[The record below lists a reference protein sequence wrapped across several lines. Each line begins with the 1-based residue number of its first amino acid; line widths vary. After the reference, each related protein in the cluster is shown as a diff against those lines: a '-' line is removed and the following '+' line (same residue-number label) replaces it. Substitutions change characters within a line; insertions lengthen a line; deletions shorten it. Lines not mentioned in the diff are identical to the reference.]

1 MIFQI
6 VTNNLNLQKF
16 KEIGEVNSLNQLKE
30 FDMFDINVIDI
41 SYELIWRNDNNNN
54 NSINDI
60 SDFYSINRMLS
71 YSQKSK
77 VLFVFPQNC
86 NYQFY
91 KPSIANAKYKYTKQ
105 LKDMIP
111 TVTDSIIVHLID
123 ISKVLK
129 LIYGNSE
136 TELSG
141 IKYKSAFIIN
151 RIDTAY
157 AINSVTTGS
166 GKATT
171 ISKDNV
177 YITTLD
183 ILSDV
188 SSFIFYLKG
197 IGLYKEEQEPYPE
210 WLESYQILDDKT
222 QTELIEEHRVKIAE
236 LKQEIDFANEK
247 LEENKKFKSILYTNG
262 DQLVEQVFRILEKVL
277 DCNLAGFID
286 EKNEDFLIRFQDV
299 SFIGEIKGV
308 TSNIKSEHISQL
320 DVHYQGYMDKLQES
334 GATENVKEILIMNPF
349 RNKPLDARTEVHEN
363 QKKLAERNDCLV
375 IETITLLNLFEK
387 VMNKEISSSK
397 VKDVFRN
404 KKGLLSINDFD

>member
-1 MIFQI
+1 MKFQI

-41 SYELIWRNDNNNN
+41 SYELIWRNDKNNN

-86 NYQFY
+86 NYKYY
-91 KPSIANAKYKYTKQ
+91 KPSIGNAMYKYTKQ

-111 TVTDSIIVHLID
+111 TMTDSIIVHLID

-197 IGLYKEEQEPYPE
+197 IDLYKEEQEPYPE

-222 QTELIEEHRVKIAE
+222 QTELIEEHIVKIAE
-236 LKQEIDFANEK
+236 LQQEIDFANEK

-286 EKNEDFLIRFQDV
+286 EKNEDFLIQFQDV

-334 GATENVKEILIMNPF
+334 GAKENVKEILIMNPF
-349 RNKPLDARTEVHEN
+349 RNKPLDERTEVHEN
-363 QKKLAERNDCLV
+363 QIKLAERNNCLV

>member
-1 MIFQI
+1 MKFQI

-41 SYELIWRNDNNNN
+41 SYELIWRNDKNNDI
-54 NSINDI
+54 SINDI

-71 YSQKSK
+71 YSQNSK

-86 NYQFY
+86 NYKYY
-91 KPSIANAKYKYTKQ
+91 KPSIVNATYKYTKQ

-286 EKNEDFLIRFQDV
+286 EKNEDFLIQFQDV

-320 DVHYQGYMDKLQES
+320 DVHYQGYLDKLQES
-334 GATENVKEILIMNPF
+334 GATENVKAILIMNPF

-363 QKKLAERNDCLV
+363 QIKLAVRNDCLV

>member
-1 MIFQI
+1 MNLQI
-6 VTNNLNLQKF
+6 ITNDTKESSWENFEVNGLSEPKDFGMFDVNIIDLAYEGIWCCDFRISDGINCIDDLLSLNKIIKSSQKPVVLILPQNVWLKYQKDVLNNNYINSILLKDNLN
-16 KEIGEVNSLNQLKE
+16 SLSH
-30 FDMFDINVIDI
+30 NVLNKLIDFTNI
-41 SYELIWRNDNNNN
+41 TELI
-54 NSINDI
+54 
-60 SDFYSINRMLS
+60 YE
-71 YSQKSK
+71 
-77 VLFVFPQNC
+77 
-86 NYQFY
+86 
-91 KPSIANAKYKYTKQ
+91 
-105 LKDMIP
+105 
-111 TVTDSIIVHLID
+111 
-123 ISKVLK
+123 
-129 LIYGNSE
+129 NSE
-136 TELSG
+136 TN
-141 IKYKSAFIIN
+141 ICKKPVKSAFSLTKTN
-151 RIDTAY
+151 TDF
-157 AINSVTTGS
+157 SVITSTIG
-166 GKATT
+166 GRKATT
-171 ISKDNV
+171 ISKNNL
-177 YITTLD
+177 YITTLKVLD
-183 ILSDV
+183 DSNILLD
-188 SSFIFYLKG
+188 YLKE
-197 IGLYKEEQEPYPE
+197 IKLYKDEMETFPE

-222 QTELIEEHRVKIAE
+222 QTELIEEHIVKIAE
-236 LKQEIDFANEK
+236 LQQEIDFANEK

-363 QKKLAERNDCLV
+363 QIKLAERNDCLV

-404 KKGLLSINDFD
+404 KKGLLSIIDFD